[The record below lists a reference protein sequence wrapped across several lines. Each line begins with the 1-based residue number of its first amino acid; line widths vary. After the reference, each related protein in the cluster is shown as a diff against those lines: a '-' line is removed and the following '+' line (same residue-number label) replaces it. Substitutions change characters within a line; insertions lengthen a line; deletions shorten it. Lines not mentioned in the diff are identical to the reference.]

1 MPPPLPQSHTR
12 ALIAQRSPATID
24 SVIPLRCYNVTVDGR
39 GRPPGKAYTSVKW
52 FRNNIRTGSRLAL
65 FALAIQFALSFGH
78 FHASA
83 APAIATGLTQAD
95 LAYIGTAAAP
105 DAVREAARQQQPAIP
120 DTDQQPADACAI
132 CAVIALAGHLADIA
146 GGYETRMYDVSA
158 AAVDKGRAA
167 IEQIVRKGV
176 ELGKTTA
183 ADAGAMVK
191 RLSVSESIC
200 IANTTSEAVRALPV
214 CGTA

>member
-78 FHASA
+78 FHGAAVQA
-83 APAIATGLTQAD
+83 APATQAGLPNAD
-95 LAYIGTAAAP
+95 LAPTATLASP
-105 DAVREAARQQQPAIP
+105 QARSETAQQQRSGH
-120 DTDQQPADACAI
+120 DTDQSGSDCAI
-132 CAVIALAGHLADIA
+132 CAVISLANNFLFA
-146 GGYETRMYDVSA
+146 T
-158 AAVDKGRAA
+158 
-167 IEQIVRKGV
+167 
-176 ELGKTTA
+176 
-183 ADAGAMVK
+183 
-191 RLSVSESIC
+191 
-200 IANTTSEAVRALPV
+200 PP
-214 CGTA
+214 